1 MNTMDTEHIIIEVQS
16 HPNLWNPSVEEYKDR
31 DLRIKSWED
40 VTKQVVSTYDTM
52 SKADQ
57 KKAGNKNYSS
67 ICSILVLKHLL
78 YN

>member
-16 HPNLWNPSVEEYKDR
+16 HPNLWNPGVEEYKDR

-40 VTKQVVSTYDTM
+40 VTKQVVFTYDTM

-57 KKAGNKNYSS
+57 KKAGKCITKIIQVFVPY
-67 ICSILVLKHLL
+67 
-78 YN
+78 